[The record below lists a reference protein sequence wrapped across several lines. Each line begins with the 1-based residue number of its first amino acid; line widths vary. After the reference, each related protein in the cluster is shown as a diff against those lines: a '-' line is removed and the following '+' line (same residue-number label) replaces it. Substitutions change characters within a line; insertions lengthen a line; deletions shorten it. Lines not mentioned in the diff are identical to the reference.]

1 MGKDD
6 YLYAAG
12 VIRHLENKLLNPTD
26 IKRMMDA
33 PDLASA
39 FKVFHDTDYFD
50 NVLDVKPVEFIKAL
64 DADLVQ
70 AKRKIQEMAPSE
82 ELVEFLFM
90 RYDFHNL
97 KLLLKEKYSQSNL
110 SGYLSPLGNE
120 SADKLKALINN
131 EKNIDVLR
139 YLKRALAYIQENL
152 PKEASPQA
160 IDRSSDQAFF
170 IEYGQLAKKFGS
182 QWISDLVRLQID
194 MANLKVFIRSKR
206 LNYEKSELL
215 FELVPGG
222 NVQKDFFV
230 KLLDMPEEEALAG
243 LRLHLPL
250 NARNLLDNYLKTK
263 SLEELERDLENL
275 ELDYVRKVK
284 FIDYGPELII
294 AYYLAKK
301 NAIRNVRL
309 IMTGKLNNINAREI
323 EKRVREIY

>member
-97 KLLLKEKYSQSNL
+97 KLLLKEK
-110 SGYLSPLGNE
+110 
-120 SADKLKALINN
+120 
-131 EKNIDVLR
+131 
-139 YLKRALAYIQENL
+139 
-152 PKEASPQA
+152 
-160 IDRSSDQAFF
+160 
-170 IEYGQLAKKFGS
+170 
-182 QWISDLVRLQID
+182 
-194 MANLKVFIRSKR
+194 
-206 LNYEKSELL
+206 
-215 FELVPGG
+215 
-222 NVQKDFFV
+222 
-230 KLLDMPEEEALAG
+230 
-243 LRLHLPL
+243 
-250 NARNLLDNYLKTK
+250 
-263 SLEELERDLENL
+263 
-275 ELDYVRKVK
+275 
-284 FIDYGPELII
+284 
-294 AYYLAKK
+294 
-301 NAIRNVRL
+301 
-309 IMTGKLNNINAREI
+309 
-323 EKRVREIY
+323 